1 MPQRYLD
8 LRIKLQ
14 LSVLARLANYKN
26 HRSIT
31 NEISTTCEL
40 HLPKDSGGFHFVP
53 MTSSL
58 RKNIFKLSDQRVCV
72 RVLYFLFCIEMEFF
86 KGTDETP
93 ARPVGN
99 N

>member
-1 MPQRYLD
+1 
-8 LRIKLQ
+8 
-14 LSVLARLANYKN
+14 
-26 HRSIT
+26 
-31 NEISTTCEL
+31 
-40 HLPKDSGGFHFVP
+40 

-72 RVLYFLFCIEMEFF
+72 RVLYFFILHEMKFF
-86 KGTDETP
+86 KGADETP